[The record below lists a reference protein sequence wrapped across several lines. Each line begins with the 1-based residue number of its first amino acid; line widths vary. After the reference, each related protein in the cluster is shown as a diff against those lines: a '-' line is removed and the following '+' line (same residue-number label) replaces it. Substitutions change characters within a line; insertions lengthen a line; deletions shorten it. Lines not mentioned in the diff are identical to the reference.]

1 MSVLALILL
10 PAVVALALALFP
22 KLDARTA
29 KAIGAVVAAATVV
42 LTVATRDAEF
52 SLHWLSR
59 PFVANFHFGATP
71 ISFWIVLLL
80 AVVTFC
86 AILSANVRDT
96 RGMIATLLILEST
109 MLALFLARD
118 LLVFALAWDAMLI
131 PVFFCLVK
139 YAEHAQ
145 TAWRYFLYNFAGGLL
160 LLFATAAFG
169 AINGSTDVIGDPHVH
184 LIGAWA
190 PWIFAGFAI
199 AFLVKTPVFP
209 LHTWM
214 PITYT
219 DTPAPMIAVVSAVQ
233 SKAGLY
239 GFIAIGLAF
248 LPDYMREYAPWF
260 VVLALISLLYGA
272 FAALTQNDLKRIVAY
287 SSLSHLG
294 LIVLAIF
301 SFSHIAIAGALVY
314 IVAHGLFSAALFLI
328 LGYVEEREGTR
339 SLVRLAGL
347 GTANPRLAGA
357 LCIAA
362 LAALGLPGL
371 AGFVGEIVIL
381 TGVYQTGYLWPVI
394 LALIPIVL
402 AAAYMLRLY
411 QGIANGPTPADLP
424 VRRDLT
430 WIEGLAVAPLL
441 AALVVIG
448 LDPRALLMGLL
459 P

>member
-1 MSVLALILL
+1 MPVLALILL
-10 PAVVALALALFP
+10 PAAVALALALLKP
-22 KLDARTA
+22 DARVS
-29 KAIGAVVAAATVV
+29 KIFGALTAAATAV
-42 LTVATRDAEF
+42 LVYATRDAEF
-52 SLHWLSR
+52 SYHWLAR
-59 PFVANFHFGATP
+59 PFVASFHFGSTAV
-71 ISFWIVLLL
+71 SFWIVLLL

-86 AILSANVRDT
+86 AVLATNVRDA
-96 RGMIATLLILEST
+96 RSMIAMLLVLEST
-109 MLALFLARD
+109 MLALFLTRD
-118 LLVFALAWDAMLI
+118 LLVFALAWDAMLL
-131 PVFFCLVK
+131 PVFFCLIK
-139 YAEHAQ
+139 YAEHPQ
-145 TAWRYFLYNFAGGLL
+145 TAWRYFLYNFAGGLT

-169 AINGSTDVIGDPHVH
+169 VINGSTDVIGTHVH

-190 PWIFAGFAI
+190 PWIFAGFAF

-219 DTPAPMIAVVSAVQ
+219 DTPSPMIAVVSAVQ

-239 GFIAIGLAF
+239 GFLVILLAF
-248 LPDYMREYAPWF
+248 MPDYMRAYAPWF
-260 VVLALISLLYGA
+260 VGLALISLLYGA
-272 FAALTQNDLKRIVAY
+272 FAALAQNDLKRIVAY

-294 LIVLAIF
+294 LIVLALF
-301 SFSHIAIAGALVY
+301 SFSHLAVAGALVY
-314 IVAHGLFSAALFLI
+314 IIAHGLFSAALFLI

-339 SLVRLAGL
+339 SLVRLG
-347 GTANPRLAGA
+347 GIGFANPRLAGA

-381 TGVYQTGYLWPVI
+381 TGVYSAGMVWPTI

-402 AAAYMLRLY
+402 AAAYMLRLF
-411 QGIANGPTPADLP
+411 QGIANGPTPDDLP
-424 VRRDLT
+424 LRRDLT

-441 AALVVIG
+441 LALLALG
-448 LDPRALLMGLL
+448 LDPHALLMGLL